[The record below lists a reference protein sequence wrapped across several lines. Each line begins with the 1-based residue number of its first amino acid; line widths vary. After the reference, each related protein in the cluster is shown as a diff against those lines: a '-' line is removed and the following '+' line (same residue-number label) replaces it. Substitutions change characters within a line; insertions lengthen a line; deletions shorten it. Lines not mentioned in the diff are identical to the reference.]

1 MSRVDRHP
9 VFVLHKRAWRD
20 TSLILELLARDHGR
34 IAAVARAARS
44 QRSPWFGLSEP
55 FRLLEASWTRRGE
68 MATLT
73 GLEPAAGPHRSSGR
87 ALWCGLYANELLLR
101 LLPRDDAEPRVFDAY
116 AELLPQLER
125 EARQGWALR
134 RFEYLLLEQLGHA
147 PDLAHATD
155 GAAIEAAS
163 HYRVDPAGGA
173 APVAD
178 ARVGVPGTMLLALTG
193 HGPARAQDH
202 AAARTLMRQLIEPHL
217 DGRPLST
224 PALFRESQT

>member
-1 MSRVDRHP
+1 MSRIDRHP

-44 QRSPWFGLSEP
+44 QRSPWFGLTEP

-68 MATLT
+68 MATLS
-73 GLEPAAGPHRSSGR
+73 GLEPAAGPHRPTGR

-101 LLPRDDAEPRVFDAY
+101 LLPRDDAEPRVFRAY
-116 AELLPQLER
+116 AELLPALDRAAE
-125 EARQGWALR
+125 QGWALR

-147 PDLAHATD
+147 PDLTHATD
-155 GAAIEAAS
+155 GTAVEADR
-163 HYRVDPAGGA
+163 HYRVDPLGG
-173 APVAD
+173 VESVSD
-178 ARVGVPGTMLLALTG
+178 ARVGVPGTMLLALSG
-193 HGPARAQDH
+193 RAVPRAHDH
-202 AAARTLMRQLIEPHL
+202 AAARTLMRQLIDPQL

-224 PALFRESQT
+224 PALFRESHT